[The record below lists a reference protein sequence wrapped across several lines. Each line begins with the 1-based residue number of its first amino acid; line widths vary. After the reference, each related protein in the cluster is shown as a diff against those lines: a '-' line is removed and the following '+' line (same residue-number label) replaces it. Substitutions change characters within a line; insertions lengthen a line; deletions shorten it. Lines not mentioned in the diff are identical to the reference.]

1 MKTRLLVITLL
12 FLFLATI
19 ITHKDGKIV
28 NTLLFIV
35 NPVKQTYTNLTK
47 EVGEKSQTFV
57 YQKENIQKLQKENKF
72 LRKRLLEQK
81 HYIQQVRDLYR
92 KIPSLERMP
101 RNSVNIV
108 QTISYVKLNTFNQII
123 LTKPH
128 NLNSHK
134 KKLYGLVQDGAVG
147 GVAKVINDNL
157 YGALV
162 SSEKCRF
169 SVFVGKNRAA
179 GIAIGIDTERM
190 HVKFI
195 PKWAKI
201 KKGDEVF
208 TSGLDTIFF
217 ANIPVGIVEKVEIE
231 NSYKVAYIKPYSDI
245 LHPDYFYLVTD
256 PSVTLT
262 SKFDGK
268 YICDCNQ
275 TTMTY
280 SDQNKSIED
289 QNISTEDQNLS
300 IQGSD
305 QILDNMQNP
314 MISSIPSVLP
324 EEPKK
329 IIQTQDDVV
338 NSEQME
344 PPAERR
350 QKPIKEE
357 EEKKKEDE
365 KKKEQKRKEEKKK
378 KEKKKEQKRK
388 EEKKKKEEAKKK
400 KAKQLKI
407 ENLDM
412 F

>member
-81 HYIQQVRDLYR
+81 HYIQQVRDLYK

-108 QTISYVKLNTFNQII
+108 QTISYVKLNTFSQII

-128 NLNSHK
+128 DLNSSK
-134 KKLYGLVQDGAVG
+134 KKLYGLIQGGAVG

-179 GIAIGIDTERM
+179 GIAIGINTEQM

-208 TSGLDTIFF
+208 TSGLDSIFF

-256 PSVTLT
+256 PSVTLA

-268 YICDCNQ
+268 YICSCNQ
-275 TTMTY
+275 ATMAY
-280 SDQNKSIED
+280 SDQNRSIED
-289 QNISTEDQNLS
+289 QNISIEDQNLS
-300 IQGSD
+300 IHENNQT
-305 QILDNMQNP
+305 LDNMQDP

-329 IIQTQDDVV
+329 IMQTQDDVV
-338 NSEQME
+338 SSEQME
-344 PPAERR
+344 PPAERQ
-350 QKPIKEE
+350 QKPTKKEE
-357 EEKKKEDE
+357 
-365 KKKEQKRKEEKKK
+365 EEKKK
-378 KEKKKEQKRK
+378 KEKKKKEENKKKK
-388 EEKKKKEEAKKK
+388 EEKKKREKKKKREEEKKK

>member
-12 FLFLATI
+12 LLFLGTVV
-19 ITHKDGKIV
+19 THKDGELV
-28 NTLLFIV
+28 NTLLSVI
-35 NPVKQTYTNLTK
+35 NPVKQTYTNVTK

-81 HYIQQVRDLYR
+81 HYIRQVRDLYK

-101 RNSVNIV
+101 RDSVDII

-128 NLNSHK
+128 DLNSSK
-134 KKLYGLVQDGAVG
+134 KKLYGLIQGGVVG
-147 GVAKVINDNL
+147 GVAKIINDNL

-179 GIAIGIDTERM
+179 GIAIGINTKRM

-201 KKGDEVF
+201 QKGDEVF

-256 PSVTLT
+256 PSVTLA
-262 SKFDGK
+262 SKFDGN
-268 YICDCNQ
+268 YICDCNS
-275 TTMTY
+275 TSMAFL
-280 SDQNKSIED
+280 DQNS
-289 QNISTEDQNLS
+289 STEDQNLS
-300 IQGSD
+300 SKENNQT
-305 QILDNMQNP
+305 LDSMLNP

-329 IIQTQDDVV
+329 IMQTQDDVV
-338 NSEQME
+338 SSEQME
-344 PPAERR
+344 PPAETQR
-350 QKPIKEE
+350 KPIK
-357 EEKKKEDE
+357 
-365 KKKEQKRKEEKKK
+365 
-378 KEKKKEQKRK
+378 
-388 EEKKKKEEAKKK
+388 KKK
-400 KAKQLKI
+400 KAKTKKKKKKKPKAKPKPKQPKI